1 MCHDVLIRALPRIRT
16 RVPDT
21 RLVVVGE
28 GPLRPVYEAMA
39 AGLGVGDAVVFA
51 GSLSDADRDLWFER
65 AHVFAMPSRLSASG
79 GEGFGIVYLE
89 AGSHELAVVAGAAGG
104 SLDAVVDGETGLLV
118 DPNDHVA
125 VAQAVTGLLQDRRL
139 AGTLG
144 RAGAARAREFAWP
157 VIAGRVEELLLATA
171 EHSGRRES

>member
-1 MCHDVLIRALPRIRT
+1 
-16 RVPDT
+16 
-21 RLVVVGE
+21 
-28 GPLRPVYEAMA
+28 MA

-171 EHSGRRES
+171 EHSGRRESTAGRQGR